1 MSIILVAAIGRNN
14 ELGKDN
20 NIIWRIPE
28 DMKFFK
34 TLTTG
39 KLEDTKSLNNYVVM
53 GRKTF
58 ESLPNGLPGREM
70 IVLSRKKLDN
80 NYDVL
85 CFNSIEEVLNFKN
98 NINEDIY
105 IIGGATIYEQFLPYT
120 DTMYLTEIDSVDY
133 EADAY
138 FPWFELDEW
147 DKENILEPV
156 VYKDIL
162 YERNKYVRKRV
173 KNER

>member
-1 MSIILVAAIGRNN
+1 MSVVIVAAIGRNN

-20 NIIWRIPE
+20 QLIWKIPE

-34 TLTTG
+34 QLTTG
-39 KLEDTKSLNNYVVM
+39 KITKNNSKENYVVM

-58 ESLPNGLPGREM
+58 ESLPGSLPERTM
-70 IVLSRKKLDN
+70 VVLSSKNLEN
-80 NYDVL
+80 NYDIE
-85 CFNSIEEVLNFKN
+85 CYHSIEEVLNRFQ
-98 NINEDIY
+98 NEDIY

-120 DTMYLTEIDSVDY
+120 DEMYLTEIDSVDY

-138 FPWFELDEW
+138 FPYFETEEW
-147 DKENILEPV
+147 NKENILEGTV
-156 VYKDIL
+156 HKDIF

-173 KNER
+173 KDER

>member
-34 TLTTG
+34 ALTTG
-39 KLEDTKSLNNYVVM
+39 KIEGTNSINNYVVM

-120 DTMYLTEIDSVDY
+120 DTMYLTEIDSTDY

-147 DKENILEPV
+147 DKENILE
-156 VYKDIL
+156 
-162 YERNKYVRKRV
+162 
-173 KNER
+173 